1 MPIAKKCDNYLILID
16 FLFKPSIRRR
26 YVSHLFGESLP
37 NLVPFYPPVTRYADI
52 PPTTKL
58 VTC

>member
-1 MPIAKKCDNYLILID
+1 VPNAKKCDNRLILMD

-26 YVSHLFGESLP
+26 YASHPFGEPLP
-37 NLVPFYPPVTRYADI
+37 NLVPFYPRVTRYADI